1 MKNKD
6 LQPTL
11 IAMMNAIVHKNSI
24 KDPQYRYLLGAEIL
38 IEYIYDWAGGGKTDK
53 DLLEMLEITIRATQ
67 TYIDKKAMEVQP

>member
-11 IAMMNAIVHKNSI
+11 IAMMNAISHKNSI
-24 KDPQYRYLLGAEIL
+24 KDHEYRYLLGAEIMM
-38 IEYIYDWAGGGKTDK
+38 EYIYDWAGGGKTDK
-53 DLLEMLEITIRATQ
+53 DLLEILEITIRATQ